1 LLKLEM
7 SSLTDVG
14 RKRSANQ
21 DYLGDL
27 IFTSNR
33 FTPKQL
39 DERGYLFA
47 VADGMGGYAGGEV
60 ASKLTIETLFDFFYA
75 SVPTSDLS
83 HDLVEAVRLANS
95 RVHEEAQRSQ
105 RPQMGT
111 TLTMMVLRNNRAV
124 FANVGDSRIY
134 LIRQGLAQR
143 VTHDHSMI
151 QEQIDAGIL
160 TPEQAEK
167 SNFRNLITRAI
178 GHRTDVEP
186 ELSESELMPGDVL
199 LLCSD
204 GLHGLVKDD
213 EIGVMVGAE
222 SDLNKAAE
230 ELVATANERGGP
242 DNISV
247 LLVRVVETGEPVA
260 AFLNGNGQTNISG
273 RLNQATVPNG
283 AANFATQP
291 TVPNVAVPPAMT
303 AFSNQPTTPMSTP
316 YNPKASSPKPG
327 GAGLLIGVLALV
339 LVIVAVGAFI
349 VLSGNSGSST
359 STPTPI
365 TTPTTAVV
373 ATPTATVT
381 TGPASTP
388 GTVAPLPTVTP
399 APPTTPTT
407 TVSSL
412 SGSSP
417 FPTAIALPT
426 TR

>member
-14 RKRSANQ
+14 RKRTVNQ

-39 DERGYLFA
+39 EERGYLFA
-47 VADGMGGYAGGEV
+47 VADGMGGYAGGEI

-75 SVPTSDLS
+75 SVPTSDLA
-83 HDLVEAVRLANS
+83 HDLMEAVRLANA

-105 RPQMGT
+105 RPNMGT

-151 QEQIDAGIL
+151 QEQIDAGVL

-178 GHRTDVEP
+178 GHRNDVEP
-186 ELSESELMPGDVL
+186 ELSESELEVGDVL

-222 SDLNKAAE
+222 SDVNKAAE

-247 LLVRVVETGEPVA
+247 LLVRVVETGSPVA
-260 AFLNGNGQTNISG
+260 SFLNENSNGQANRSG

-283 AANFATQP
+283 AVNFASQP
-291 TVPNVAVPPAMT
+291 TVPNAAVPPAMT
-303 AFSNQPTTPMSTP
+303 SFSSQPTTPMPTP
-316 YNPKASSPKPG
+316 YNPKTSGAKPG

-339 LVIVAVGAFI
+339 LIVVGVGAFI
-349 VLSGNSGSST
+349 VLSGGGSG
-359 STPTPI
+359 TPTPAPGA
-365 TTPTTAVV
+365 TPTTAVV
-373 ATPTATVT
+373 ASPTPTIT
-381 TGPASTP
+381 TGPVSPASSP
-388 GTVAPLPTVTP
+388 VALPTVTP
-399 APPTTPTT
+399 ASPTT
-407 TVSSL
+407 TTSSL

-417 FPTAIALPT
+417 FPTAVAPPT
-426 TR
+426 SR